1 MRILFVHAQ
10 PYPPERYSGADVTT
24 HELCDALGAAG
35 HACAV
40 LAGIAPPHRLPPA
53 APDAPRFA
61 ASYPI
66 LRRARPELA
75 AAEALSRFA
84 PELVVVQAGAP
95 AVLIEAFL
103 ARGLPTLVW
112 VHDVELE
119 TWGGMPLPRPG
130 LGWLANSLYTAA
142 RLRARLGVDAPVLR
156 PLVCPSRYRV
166 ESERTRVLFVNPHPF
181 KGLEVALHLAA
192 RRPEVGFDFLESWRA
207 GRGPA
212 RRWRAQLAGA
222 RNLAWHAAL
231 PDVRPLLARARLVL
245 VPSRWEETW
254 GRIVS
259 EAQLSGIPALAAR
272 RGGLPESVGEGGLLV
287 DADADLAGWERAFAR
302 LWDDP
307 REYAARSAAARA
319 HAARDEIQPEAVI
332 GAFLAHA
339 RRHAEGPRQ
348 EAAS

>member
-24 HELCDALGAAG
+24 HELCYALGAAG

-40 LAGIAPPHRLPPA
+40 LAGMAPPRRLARA
-53 APDAPRFA
+53 AADTPGFA
-61 ASYPI
+61 AGYPI

-75 AAEALSRFA
+75 AAETLSRFA

-95 AVLIEAFL
+95 AALVEAFL
-103 ARGLPTLVW
+103 ARGLPTLMW
-112 VHDVELE
+112 VHDVEFE
-119 TWGGMPLPRPG
+119 AWGGMPLPRPG

-142 RLRARLGVDAPVLR
+142 RLRARLGIEAPVLR
-156 PLVCPSRYRV
+156 PLVCPARYRV

-181 KGLEVALHLAA
+181 KGLEVALHLAV

-259 EAQLSGIPALAAR
+259 EAQISGIPALAAR

-287 DADADLAGWERAFAR
+287 DADADLAGWERAFER

-307 REYAARSAAARA
+307 REYAARSAAARV
-319 HAARDEIQPEAVI
+319 HAARAEIQPEAVI
-332 GAFLAHA
+332 AAFLAHA